1 MDFIFCKIENDQKD
15 EFHFFFFFFVVN
27 LKKSQK
33 REFNFLQVSKHSKK
47 MNYFKFKKAQ
57 ET

>member
-15 EFHFFFFFFVVN
+15 EFHFFFFFVVVN

-33 REFNFLQVSKHSKK
+33 REFNFLQVSKRSKK
-47 MNYFKFKKAQ
+47 MN
-57 ET
+57 